1 MKQNRIYLILALC
14 VLIIMPL
21 FLSRPIIEKLTPVS
35 KGVILMYCT
44 QNLLDKWGRY
54 VVEINK
60 KYAEKH
66 GYDFEVIGVP
76 YDEKVTH
83 AWQKIPAMLDLIR
96 RNYDF
101 VMYIDSDAIFY
112 DQSIK
117 IEEIL
122 KKYKGDI
129 IVCSDE
135 KNSDGKYKVNGGA
148 VIARNTT
155 NAQSIL
161 KKWWD
166 LRYEY
171 KEFAFE
177 QWALSDMVEN
187 KIEGVDA
194 STISVAPETEFNSV
208 YHEVKSYAENT
219 DNSPPNRHVLHFMA
233 MGDETREHVFSKLH
247 KLLISNQE

>member
-1 MKQNRIYLILALC
+1 MKQTRLLLILALC
-14 VLIIMPL
+14 VLIVMPL
-21 FLSRPIIEKLTPVS
+21 FFSRPIIEKLTPPS

-54 VVEINK
+54 VVDINK
-60 KYAEKH
+60 QYAEKH

-112 DQSIK
+112 DQSVK
-117 IEEIL
+117 IESLLE
-122 KKYKGDI
+122 KYKGDI

-148 VIARNTT
+148 VIARSTI
-155 NAQSIL
+155 NAQIIL
-161 KKWWD
+161 RKWWD
-166 LRYEY
+166 LRYDY
-171 KEFAFE
+171 TEFAFE

-187 KIEGVDA
+187 KIEGIDT

-208 YHEVKSYAENT
+208 FHEVKTYADNT
-219 DNSPPNRHVLHFMA
+219 QLSPPERYVLHFMA
-233 MGDETREHVFSKLH
+233 MDDQMRDRVFSKLH
-247 KLLISNQE
+247 NLLITNQE